1 MWWLILLG
9 ILAAVIYGYSIS
21 SSIKVAGKPG
31 CSSCPKQ
38 AALDSQ
44 ND

>member
-9 ILAAVIYGYSIS
+9 VLAAVIYGYSIS

-38 AALDSQ
+38 QSENTQ
-44 ND
+44 V